1 MSKSKRRQAIVGIR
15 VPIKPL
21 TSEQEAAIATDA
33 EQRRAL
39 RKQTLANRAA
49 RKAERQKRFSKKKGK
64 VTRQS
69 TQSDTITPYMTFEV
83 TVPSRLDKKRWS
95 WKRENS
101 APGKVTV
108 IKTGGN
114 WK

>member
-1 MSKSKRRQAIVGIR
+1 
-15 VPIKPL
+15 
-21 TSEQEAAIATDA
+21 
-33 EQRRAL
+33 
-39 RKQTLANRAA
+39 
-49 RKAERQKRFSKKKGK
+49 
-64 VTRQS
+64 
-69 TQSDTITPYMTFEV
+69 MTFEV